1 MDASTHAMHALAS
14 SWLLATKHDHT
25 LGRFLGIFR
34 RGRMGEM
41 VGQSRAWD
49 SGRCK
54 RRLFGFCK
62 TLRRDTRR
70 ASSAAAH
77 PFPSRLN
84 YIPR

>member
-14 SWLLATKHDHT
+14 SWLLATKHDPT
-25 LGRFLGIFR
+25 LGGFLGIFR

-41 VGQSRAWD
+41 VGQPRAWD

-62 TLRRDTRR
+62 TSAGLQ
-70 ASSAAAH
+70 APAPQPILSS
-77 PFPSRLN
+77 RV
-84 YIPR
+84 